1 MYDRPQEVV
10 PMRSYLVVANQT
22 LGGAHLLS
30 AVRERMRAGACRF
43 HVIVPA
49 TRPRE
54 HATWTEGDAQA
65 LAQERLDQALAA
77 FQELGAPATGEVG
90 DERPIQAIAD
100 VLMREPF
107 DEIILSTLPPG
118 MSRWLK
124 MDLPHRVEAVYGLP
138 VTHIIG
144 QPSPVHGPTP

>member
-1 MYDRPQEVV
+1 MP
-10 PMRSYLVVANQT
+10 SYLVVANQT

-30 AVRERMRAGACRF
+30 AVRERMRVGDCRF

-49 TRPRE
+49 THPHE

-65 LAQERLDQALAA
+65 LAQERLDRALAA

-90 DERPIQAIAD
+90 DERHIQAIAD

-124 MDLPHRVEAVYGLP
+124 MDLLHRVEAAYGLP

-144 QPSPVHGPTP
+144 QPLPAHSPTP

>member
-10 PMRSYLVVANQT
+10 RCAATWSWRTDPRRGAPAQCGARANARGRLPVST
-22 LGGAHLLS
+22 SLFRL
-30 AVRERMRAGACRF
+30 R
-43 HVIVPA
+43 I
-49 TRPRE
+49 RE
-54 HATWTEGDAQA
+54 HATWTEGDARA
-65 LAQERLDQALAA
+65 LAQERLDRALAA

-107 DEIILSTLPPG
+107 DEIILSPLPPG

-144 QPSPVHGPTP
+144 QPSPAHGPTP

>member
-1 MYDRPQEVV
+1 
-10 PMRSYLVVANQT
+10 
-22 LGGAHLLS
+22 
-30 AVRERMRAGACRF
+30 
-43 HVIVPA
+43 
-49 TRPRE
+49 
-54 HATWTEGDAQA
+54 
-65 LAQERLDQALAA
+65 
-77 FQELGAPATGEVG
+77 VG

-100 VLMREPF
+100 VLMCEPF

-144 QPSPVHGPTP
+144 QPSPAHGPTP